1 MQKPYR
7 QRSCLLF
14 SLLSFTIQ
22 ALPLPLFLST
32 SRRRAMPLITRNV
45 WKNKKSSGG
54 QKTRVKRICRVCMM
68 CRMSLHYKEPFRFTP
83 PCYFRNAIKFL
94 WAHVLFCSPCR
105 TTSHSQASERGV
117 KGKGDGDDMYNC
129 RLPFPFPSPPC
140 HFVLSCGCAVTLF
153 RSTVWLNDPKHF
165 NIVFDGSLAASS
177 SRPSNGLPCHAMPC
191 HAALSAKDVFRSAQ
205 ISILL
210 VMRGTV

>member
-83 PCYFRNAIKFL
+83 PCYFRYAIKFL

-105 TTSHSQASERGV
+105 TTSHSQASEREKSERQRRRRRYV
-117 KGKGDGDDMYNC
+117 Q
-129 RLPFPFPSPPC
+129 LPPPLPLPLPAMPLRPVLWLCSDSFPFD
-140 HFVLSCGCAVTLF
+140 
-153 RSTVWLNDPKHF
+153 R
-165 NIVFDGSLAASS
+165 LA
-177 SRPSNGLPCHAMPC
+177 
-191 HAALSAKDVFRSAQ
+191 
-205 ISILL
+205 
-210 VMRGTV
+210 